1 MPSIQIFVRSPDT
14 YSERQFD
21 AHLTI
26 TALKAKLEPVTGIPF
41 GSQRLT
47 LYASP
52 DGLEPGSTAA
62 GVVLEDEND
71 KTLADHGAKD
81 GCGIKVGH

>member
-1 MPSIQIFVRSPDT
+1 MPSIQVFIRSPDT

-21 AHLTI
+21 AYLLVS
-26 TALKAKLEPVTGIPF
+26 ALKAKLEPITGIPF

-52 DGLEPGSTAA
+52 DDLEPGSAVA
-62 GVVLEDEND
+62 GSVLEDD
-71 KTLADHGAKD
+71 KTLADHGALD
-81 GCGIKVGH
+81 GCGIKVCR